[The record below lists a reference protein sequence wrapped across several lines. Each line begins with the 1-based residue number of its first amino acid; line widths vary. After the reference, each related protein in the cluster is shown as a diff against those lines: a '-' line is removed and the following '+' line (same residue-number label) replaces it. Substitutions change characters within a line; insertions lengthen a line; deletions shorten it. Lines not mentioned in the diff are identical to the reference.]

1 MARAFKVIKEKEIMV
16 NVITALHLR
25 GEAFADPCIEL
36 NLVSGYYGYSLSV
49 HFSYT
54 LYTQDIIFT

>member
-1 MARAFKVIKEKEIMV
+1 MV

-25 GEAFADPCIEL
+25 GEACADSCRT
-36 NLVSGYYGYSLSV
+36 LVSGYYGYSLSV